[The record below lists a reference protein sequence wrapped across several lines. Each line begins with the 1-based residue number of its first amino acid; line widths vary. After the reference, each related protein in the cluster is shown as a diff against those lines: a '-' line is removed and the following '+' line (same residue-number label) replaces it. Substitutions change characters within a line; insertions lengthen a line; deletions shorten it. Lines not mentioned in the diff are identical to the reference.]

1 MDLLTLASRHRS
13 WLAVAQTTVAENIAN
28 ATTPVFKAREVEP
41 FEKYVGSAETAV
53 PMQSSPAGQI
63 KADGEVPA
71 VKVEPSDDG
80 RSVTHSGN
88 AVVVEDQLM
97 KAGDIKRDYSLNVS
111 VTQAFR
117 RMLLMGL
124 KG

>member
-28 ATTPVFKAREVEP
+28 ATTPAFKAREVEP
-41 FEKYVGSAETAV
+41 FEKYVRSAETAV
-53 PMQSSPAGQI
+53 PVQSS
-63 KADGEVPA
+63 PA